1 MRLQD
6 RFRGRSGV
14 RVLLSAVLTLAS
26 ALASADLYMYKDP
39 DGGILITD
47 RTQQGKGYKLLKT
60 VRSSVPPVTA
70 SSIPW
75 SGGGL
80 KDSKTIR
87 ANRARYEPLI
97 AKVASHEKLDSRL
110 LHAVIRVESAYNP
123 GALSPAGAQGLM
135 QLMPGTAERYGV
147 IDVWDPE
154 ANLKGGARY
163 LKDLLTLFD
172 NDLELA
178 LAAYNAGEERVKQYG
193 YQIPPYPETQQY
205 VRKVMNH
212 YRQGIFGGS

>member
-1 MRLQD
+1 MRLRD
-6 RFRGRSGV
+6 RIRGRSGV
-14 RVLLSAVLTLAS
+14 RILLGAVL
-26 ALASADLYMYKDP
+26 ALAPVAAWADLYMYKDP
-39 DGGILITD
+39 GGGILITD
-47 RTQQGKGYKLLKT
+47 RKQGKGYKLLKT

-75 SGGGL
+75 YGGGL

-97 AKVASHEKLDSRL
+97 AKVALHEELDSRL

-163 LKDLLTLFD
+163 LKDLLSLFD

-205 VRKVMNH
+205 VRKVLNH